1 MGVYGQ
7 NTTAVP
13 VDPVNGRSKLVI
25 VDHAGPTS
33 YTTGGETFPQ
43 QSAYGGPNSLGL
55 SSVSWVGGGIT
66 EDGLY
71 FVVPI
76 FGGTG
81 AEKGTIKLVW
91 YSILLSFP
99 ASGTGQTGALVQPTA
114 TTNLSASHIRLSVLG
129 G

>member
-1 MGVYGQ
+1 MGLFGQ

-43 QSAYGGPNSLGL
+43 QSSFGGPNSVGL
-55 SSVSWVGGGIT
+55 SSVSWVNGGLT

-71 FVVPI
+71 WVVPI

-81 AEKGTIKLVW
+81 ATKGTIKLIW
-91 YSILLSFP
+91 YSVALSL
-99 ASGTGQTGALVQPTA
+99 ATGTTTNVMTQPTA
-114 TTNLSASHIRLSVLG
+114 TTNLSASKIRLCVLG

>member
-43 QSAYGGPNSLGL
+43 QSVYGGPNSLGL
-55 SSVSWVGGGIT
+55 SSVSAVLNAGGLT

-71 FVVPI
+71 WVVPV

-81 AEKGTIKLVW
+81 ATKGTIKLIW
-91 YSILLSFP
+91 YSVLATLEAA
-99 ASGTGQTGALVQPTA
+99 ASGAMVQPNA
-114 TTNLSASHIRLSVLG
+114 ATNLSTSKIRLAVLG

>member
-7 NTTAVP
+7 NTTAIP

-43 QSAYGGPNSLGL
+43 QSVYGGPNSVGL
-55 SSVSWVGGGIT
+55 NSVSWVGGGVT
-66 EDGLY
+66 EDGAYL
-71 FVVPI
+71 VVPI
-76 FGGTG
+76 FGGAG
-81 AEKGTIKLVW
+81 AEKGTIKLIW
-91 YSILLSFP
+91 YTV
-99 ASGTGQTGALVQPTA
+99 ASLPSLVQPTA
-114 TTNLSASHIRLSVLG
+114 GTSVSTSHIRLAVLG